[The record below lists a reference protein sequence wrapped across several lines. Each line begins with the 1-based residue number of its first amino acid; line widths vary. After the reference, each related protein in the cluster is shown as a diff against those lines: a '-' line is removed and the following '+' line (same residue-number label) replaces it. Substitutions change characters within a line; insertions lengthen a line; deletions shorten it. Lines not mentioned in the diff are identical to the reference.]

1 MRSPDD
7 FVLPEMNQEKDKVNS
22 TSLRSGLISGKKEV
36 CYFDFVVA
44 KIDQPV
50 GKARKA
56 KFK

>member
-1 MRSPDD
+1 
-7 FVLPEMNQEKDKVNS
+7 MNQEKDKVNS

-44 KIDQPV
+44 EIDQPV
-50 GKARKA
+50 GRARKA